1 MPESGCWLCGAAG
14 RVPEADGRRVRG
26 GGGGLLG
33 AGAVALLALGGFNII
48 RTVADAASPPP
59 MPPAS
64 PARALPAPGDAS
76 RATQHA
82 STPDAASGQA
92 TFARGMPPSMPVR
105 VTVPRVGID
114 AQVISVG
121 IAHNGAVGV
130 PPINDALKAGW
141 YEKGP
146 TPGENGP
153 AVIDAHVD
161 SVNLPT
167 RRAAFF
173 ALGAV
178 RPGDRVEVMRAD
190 GTVADFTVDSVEV
203 VRKRDFPTAK
213 VYGPINYA
221 GLRLI
226 TCGGQFNRRAGYLD
240 NIVVYTPH
248 R

>member
-1 MPESGCWLCGAAG
+1 
-14 RVPEADGRRVRG
+14 VPAADGRRVRG

-59 MPPAS
+59 VPPAS
-64 PARALPAPGDAS
+64 AARVLPAPKDVSRTPQQASAVGTAS
-76 RATQHA
+76 RQPAF
-82 STPDAASGQA
+82 AAA
-92 TFARGMPPSMPVR
+92 MPPSTPVR

-114 AQVISVG
+114 AKVISVG
-121 IAHNGAVGV
+121 MTHNGAVGV
-130 PPINDALKAGW
+130 PPITDALKAGW
-141 YEKGP
+141 YDKGP

-161 SVNLPT
+161 SVDLPE

-178 RPGDRVEVMRAD
+178 RPGDLVEVTRAD
-190 GTVADFTVDSVEV
+190 GMVAEFTVDSVEV

-213 VYGPINYA
+213 VYGPVTYA

-226 TCGGQFNRRAGYLD
+226 TCGGEFIPRDGYLD
-240 NIVVYTPH
+240 NIVVYAHLTGEH
-248 R
+248 RA